1 MSGTSNTYRFGAF
14 VIDTAKRE
22 VRKGRDVHS
31 LPAKAFECIA
41 YLVEHRDR
49 AVGRD
54 ELISAIWGRA
64 DVSDSVLSQ
73 TVLNARRALEDTGR
87 EQQAIRTVIGFGYH
101 WVAPV
106 ERVEAGE
113 PVEAV
118 MGDVVG
124 RPRAT
129 TREAG
134 APAPPSRRWRV
145 LPGITALL
153 LLAAVAWFALHR
165 APAPSG
171 AGDAVGGLHTALLV
185 LPVEGADA
193 AEDVWMRL
201 GVMDLLAERLHA
213 TGQPVVPS
221 DQVVGLARAFDVDR
235 AGELEKLADAARADI
250 IVRSRVER
258 HGALWHAE
266 LRTVHG
272 HEPALVAR
280 GESADVLDAALV
292 AADDIARQLGLPVP
306 AGAAAGMG
314 QPPLRVL
321 LQQVR
326 AATLGD
332 RLDEARRLI
341 EQADPAYRDDPEVG
355 YRLARIEAQAGQRAR
370 AKSQLRALLG
380 RVSAEADPLMRA
392 RVLNALGAITTE
404 DGEPALGEPWHDEAI
419 RLLQGSGHDGQL
431 GKAYGDRAL
440 ARFAQRKDT
449 EALQD
454 FAAARAA
461 LEAAGDRLS
470 LDFLDYNLGAFDMLR
485 GHYREAVQ
493 AFERAAV
500 RFESLR
506 IHYAALTAW
515 DGVAQSKLILLEP
528 AAALQVEPRL
538 RELAARVADPRSR
551 IDAGLTRVEILA
563 ANGMSGAAAGLLREL
578 RQELAGMEGGRLAAR
593 AAALAARPL
602 LAAGDAARAVQEAQR
617 AFAGFARAD
626 DSRQRSRNWLVLVRA
641 RLMARQLDE
650 AAADVARI
658 NAIAMR
664 ESDPS
669 VRLYAAIAQA
679 EVDAASGRHPQAEAG
694 FRQALADAELGR
706 VPRDVLEAAGAHATW
721 LLGQRD
727 FAEAAAVV
735 ERVAPWV
742 ERSYEASLLQ
752 LRYYR
757 AAGPAPAWRMA
768 SARTLGLAG
777 ERVPPAG
784 LVSPP

>member
-1 MSGTSNTYRFGAF
+1 MSATSSTYRFGAF

-22 VRKGRDVHS
+22 VRKGHDVHA
-31 LPAKAFECIA
+31 LPAKAFDCIA
-41 YLVEHRDR
+41 YLVEHRER

-54 ELISAIWGRA
+54 ELIAAIWGRA

-73 TVLNARRALEDTGR
+73 TVLNARRALEDTGK

-101 WVAPV
+101 WVAPI

-113 PVEAV
+113 TAAAIVADNAEPP
-118 MGDVVG
+118 G
-124 RPRAT
+124 AT
-129 TREAG
+129 TREAD
-134 APAPPSRRWRV
+134 ASPSSPARRWMV
-145 LPGITALL
+145 WPGIAIV
-153 LLAAVAWFALHR
+153 LLAAFWIALHR
-165 APAPSG
+165 APAPPG
-171 AGDAVGGLHTALLV
+171 AGHAVGGLLV

-193 AEDVWMRL
+193 AQDVWMRL
-201 GVMDLLAERLHA
+201 GVMDLLAERLQA

-235 AGELEKLADAARADI
+235 ADELDRLASAARAGI
-250 IVRSRVER
+250 IVRPRVER
-258 HGALWHAE
+258 QGARWQVE

-272 HEPALVAR
+272 REPALLAR
-280 GESADVLDAALV
+280 GESADVLDAALA

-306 AGAAAGMG
+306 TGAAAGTG
-314 QPPLRVL
+314 RPPLRAL
-321 LQQVR
+321 LQQVK

-341 EQADPAYRDDPEVG
+341 EQADPAYRNDPEVG

-370 AKSQLRALLG
+370 AKSQLRALLD

-440 ARFAQRKDT
+440 ARFAQRKDA

-461 LEAAGDRLS
+461 LEAAGDRFS

-493 AFERAAV
+493 AFERAAAQ
-500 RFESLR
+500 FESLR

-563 ANGMSGAAAGLLREL
+563 ANGMSAAAASLLGEL

-593 AAALAARPL
+593 AAALAARRL
-602 LAAGDAARAVQEAQR
+602 LAGGDAARAVREAQR

-641 RLMARQLDE
+641 RLLARQLDD
-650 AAADVARI
+650 AVADVARI
-658 NAIAMR
+658 KAVAER

-679 EVDAASGRHPQAEAG
+679 EVDAASGRHAQAEEG
-694 FRQALADAELGR
+694 FRQALADAEHGR
-706 VPRDVLEAAGAHATW
+706 VPLDMLEAASAHATW
-721 LLGQRD
+721 LLAQRN
-727 FAEAAAVV
+727 FSEAAAVV
-735 ERVAPWV
+735 ERVVPWV
-742 ERSYEASLLQ
+742 EASYEASLLQ
-752 LRYYR
+752 LRYYH
-757 AAGPAPAWRMA
+757 AAGPAAAWRTA

-777 ERVPPAG
+777 ERVLPVG